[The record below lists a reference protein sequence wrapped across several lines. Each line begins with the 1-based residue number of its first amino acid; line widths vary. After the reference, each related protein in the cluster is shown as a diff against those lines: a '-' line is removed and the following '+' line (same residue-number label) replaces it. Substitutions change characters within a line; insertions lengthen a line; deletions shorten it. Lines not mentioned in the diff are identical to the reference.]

1 MLGSRVLQTDRYI
14 GCFLIFGFCF
24 RFLLLTMD
32 MVCKYEAGKGRVEFY
47 LRLKL
52 ETLDGAAL
60 QFIYNFISCKL
71 LLLLFP
77 VRKRRKNVYS
87 TYSEEQTKNIKI
99 IYSVNMKGQNQ
110 NITLTLYSQDGFCHQ
125 VSLWNVASHSP
136 RSDARCC
143 LALWSSSDLSSCPVY
158 NAQWEGLVGFRG
170 QILSGP
176 SYGSKEYVVRMLS

>member
-1 MLGSRVLQTDRYI
+1 MLLLLRSFKDRYI
-14 GCFLIFGFCF
+14 GGCFLIFGFCF
-24 RFLLLTMD
+24 RLQKIGLQ
-32 MVCKYEAGKGRVEFY
+32 VHSKAGKGRAEFY

-52 ETLDGAAL
+52 ETLRWRTAL

-125 VSLWNVASHSP
+125 VSL
-136 RSDARCC
+136 
-143 LALWSSSDLSSCPVY
+143 
-158 NAQWEGLVGFRG
+158 
-170 QILSGP
+170 
-176 SYGSKEYVVRMLS
+176 